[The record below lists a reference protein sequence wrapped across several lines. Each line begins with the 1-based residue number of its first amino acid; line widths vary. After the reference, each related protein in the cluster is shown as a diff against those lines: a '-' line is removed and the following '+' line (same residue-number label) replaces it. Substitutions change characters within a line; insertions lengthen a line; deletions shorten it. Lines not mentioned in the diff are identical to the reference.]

1 MLRAWKRVIPGWDV
15 ERKLKADVRSRKQ
28 DLRGTG
34 HPSLPDTKFFVF
46 QTFSVKEN
54 CCSWFL
60 IQTFPNSLEGK
71 MGDSCCLGRCHR
83 LNQGTLELKASML
96 RACANWVLLSHSP
109 LTDTHSPNW
118 ALVHWCSVHALLPRA
133 RVNPRLHCI
142 WYCGWGCQGL
152 LQQRFVAMLLPTG
165 SLGTSRHSLV
175 SQSLG
180 VLSLP
185 LQMRHLLCFPLSAPL
200 YPVNRAACSGKTVF
214 CAMRKGLDHFVFI
227 NFIYLYVLFFFFFLL
242 REVYLHMSDL
252 CNI

>member
-15 ERKLKADVRSRKQ
+15 ERKLKADVCSRKQ

-83 LNQGTLELKASML
+83 LNRGTLELKASML

-165 SLGTSRHSLV
+165 SLAQAGIPWSPNHLV
-175 SQSLG
+175 SS
-180 VLSLP
+180 
-185 LQMRHLLCFPLSAPL
+185 HFPCTWDTCSVFPSAPL

-227 NFIYLYVLFFFFFLL
+227 NFIYLYVLFIFF
-242 REVYLHMSDL
+242 SS
-252 CNI
+252 